1 MTKRVFLYFLLAFVI
16 GCAPAQNVKKSS
28 TENLPKKKESEAK
41 KSYNIGFSYL
51 QMKMYEDALTNFE
64 KAIKDSSTYVD
75 AYLALGKVY
84 IKTQQYGLAEQTY
97 NRLIEKVPKTVKG
110 WSALGALYVKLKRFD
125 DAINAYEKAKGIND
139 KDENVYFGLGFVY
152 EQMKDYTKA
161 QDIYLKAHNLAPD
174 NRAITYAL
182 GKIYLKLKK
191 YNEALVLLEKIVK
204 EFPQDKDAQLSLAD
218 AYLESKNY
226 SKAIEHYKIIEPDLK
241 EFGTIYIKEARAY
254 EGLHQYSLAAESYL
268 KAIEKSENKI
278 IPYKNLINMYLKI
291 KNYSKAQKYIT
302 NALSISPGDPVLLCM
317 SGDIYIGFGD
327 TARSRAR
334 KTQKKKDFER
344 AISYYGTAKSWYKKA
359 IGKGNI
365 QWENYARKG
374 IKIADA
380 KIKNTK
386 QEMWY

>member
-28 TENLPKKKESEAK
+28 TENPPKKKESEAK

-97 NRLIEKVPKTVKG
+97 NHLIEKVPKTVKG

-191 YNEALVLLEKIVK
+191 
-204 EFPQDKDAQLSLAD
+204 
-218 AYLESKNY
+218 
-226 SKAIEHYKIIEPDLK
+226 PDLK